1 MLFCLCVWKA
11 VMVVF
16 SAPLDVCRWFLAQ
29 VSCFHACSVFEEL
42 EVVLFLATALEIPEP
57 NKKVIFLILFTTIH
71 N

>member
-11 VMVVF
+11 VVVVF

-29 VSCFHACSVFEEL
+29 VSCFHTCSVFEEL

-57 NKKVIFLILFTTIH
+57 NKKVIF
-71 N
+71 